1 MTAPLPTAPALTDRA
16 ATLEWCRAYLDHRC
30 IFRSPPGPALLTAF
44 AGGRSRWQLYM
55 PVATLDQEFM
65 KRICVLFWDKYLPLY
80 RKRQFQL
87 CGVESGG
94 VPLVSML
101 QASAYVSGVAV
112 NAFEIKKAQK
122 TYGLKNWLE
131 GVVQPDRPVLL
142 VDDVTGAGLTLRTNA
157 VRLRSFG
164 LEVQGAWA
172 VIAGNPGFPPP
183 RKIKIGENVT
193 ADVDTLLGPYDLA
206 WTHEAYVQKYGKPP
220 EFHGVMR

>member
-1 MTAPLPTAPALTDRA
+1 MTKGRA
-16 ATLEWCRAYLDHRC
+16 EALEWCRAYLDHRC
-30 IFRSPPGPALLTAF
+30 LLRSPPGPALFTAY

-65 KRICVLFWDKYLPLY
+65 QRVALLFWDKYLPLY
-80 RKRQFQL
+80 RRRAFQL

-94 VPLVSML
+94 VPLVCTL
-101 QASAYVSGVAV
+101 QAAAYTSGLTVD
-112 NAFEIKKAQK
+112 AFEIKKAQK

-131 GVVQPDRPVLL
+131 GVVHKDMPVLL
-142 VDDVTGAGLTLRTNA
+142 IDDVTGAGLTLRTHA

-172 VIAGNPGFPPP
+172 VIAGNPAFPPP
-183 RKIKIGENVT
+183 RKIKIGETQT

-206 WTHEAYVQKYGKPP
+206 WSHEAYVQKYGKQPQ
-220 EFHGVMR
+220 FSGVTR